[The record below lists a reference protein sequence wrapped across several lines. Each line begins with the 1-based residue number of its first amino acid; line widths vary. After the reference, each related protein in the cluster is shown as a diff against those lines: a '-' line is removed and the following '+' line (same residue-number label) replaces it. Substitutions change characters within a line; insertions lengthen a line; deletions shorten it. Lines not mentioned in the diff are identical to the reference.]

1 MLKEVSVKGDTA
13 QIGSTVLI
21 KLYSGLDGR
30 GFGSDWRMGTI
41 VSIGPD
47 VIVDD
52 TLIELDGGLRVY
64 QGHIEFMSVLDGGQ
78 G

>member
-1 MLKEVSVKGDTA
+1 
-13 QIGSTVLI
+13 
-21 KLYSGLDGR
+21 
-30 GFGSDWRMGTI
+30 MGTI